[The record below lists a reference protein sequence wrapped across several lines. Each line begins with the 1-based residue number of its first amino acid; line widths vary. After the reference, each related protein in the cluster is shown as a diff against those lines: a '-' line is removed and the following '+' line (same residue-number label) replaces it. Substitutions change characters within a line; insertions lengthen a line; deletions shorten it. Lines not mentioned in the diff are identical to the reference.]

1 MNKNERAKL
10 ELQKGIEV
18 LVDRAFKSISKQFT
32 TGIIVSNGTNQ
43 GYKVNVNKEEF
54 DNILSLNGITLSSNN
69 TVVVVYPNGQENN
82 MFILGKLE

>member
-54 DNILSLNGITLSSNN
+54 D
-69 TVVVVYPNGQENN
+69 
-82 MFILGKLE
+82 